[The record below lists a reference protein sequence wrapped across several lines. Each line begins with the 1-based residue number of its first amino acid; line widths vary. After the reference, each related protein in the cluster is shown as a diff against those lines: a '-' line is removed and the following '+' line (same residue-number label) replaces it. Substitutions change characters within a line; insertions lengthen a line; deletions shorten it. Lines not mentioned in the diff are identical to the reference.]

1 MPPSPDPTPITACS
15 TPPSTAGEP
24 MTHTN
29 TRSNNPMTT
38 RTTKR
43 HGMMLAAALSAATLG
58 LGACGSDDDTT
69 ASPPPTDPPAEATA
83 PADEVVEVTMVDYT
97 FEGLPETVP
106 AGTRL
111 TVTNAAEAE
120 LHEVVVFR
128 LPEDED
134 RTLTELTALGP
145 DDLIAALGEPHS
157 VLLAAPGGPEI
168 PAVGDGTLAEPGRY
182 ALFCFIPTGADI
194 DEYLDAAADPDQEGP
209 PQVEGGPPHFVHG
222 MYAEVTV
229 TSE

>member
-1 MPPSPDPTPITACS
+1 
-15 TPPSTAGEP
+15 
-24 MTHTN
+24 
-29 TRSNNPMTT
+29 MTT

-43 HGMMLAAALSAATLG
+43 HGRMLALALGAATLG
-58 LGACGSDDDTT
+58 LGACGSEDTA
-69 ASPPPTDPPAEATA
+69 ASPPPTETATDTA
-83 PADEVVEVTMVDYT
+83 PFPTEVSEPSDEVVEVSMVDYA

-111 TVTNAAEAE
+111 TVTNAAETE

-134 RTLTELTALGP
+134 RSLAELTELGP
-145 DDLIAALGEPHS
+145 DNLTAALGEPHS
-157 VLLAAPGGPEI
+157 VLLAAPRGPAI

-182 ALFCFIPTGADI
+182 ALFCFIPTGADV

-222 MYAEVTV
+222 MYAELQVV
-229 TSE
+229 